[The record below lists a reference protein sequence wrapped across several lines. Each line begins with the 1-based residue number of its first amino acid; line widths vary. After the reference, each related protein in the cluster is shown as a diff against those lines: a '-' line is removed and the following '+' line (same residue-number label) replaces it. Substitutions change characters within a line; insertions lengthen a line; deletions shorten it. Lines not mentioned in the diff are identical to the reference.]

1 MAQGQPRVLDLTGS
15 RTGPQVVVRAS
26 TAAEM
31 LVSLIARGM
40 TEASATFDQRPPELA
55 DDESGLPKSWA
66 KSFES
71 LAGGDASWVNL
82 LALLPEGRRGGSAQD
97 LMEAV
102 EYATARQVW
111 LAMAGA
117 FVPPVAS
124 EVPAGLLER
133 AADGDAA
140 AIAAV
145 RKAMRTLDK
154 DNPGVDRMLAL
165 PAERLRQTVLDVLKP
180 WVDEVFLPRGA
191 ATQEVLDRDAAR
203 VRALIDHEPPERVIE
218 LASRGLEFRP
228 EAWIQRVVLLPHVS
242 MRPWNVLGA
251 SGGDS
256 LICYPV
262 ADESLGWEPGSPP
275 PDLVRL
281 HRALGDEKR
290 LRILAVLAGTEQAGL
305 QELADAVDLAKSSA
319 HHHMVIL
326 RAAGLVAVTTDGR
339 GRYRLRKDFIPEA
352 SAMLGRFLGTA

>member
-1 MAQGQPRVLDLTGS
+1 MDLTGS

-31 LVSLIARGM
+31 LVSLLARGM
-40 TEASATFDQRPPELA
+40 REASATFDQRPPDLA
-55 DDESGLPKSWA
+55 DDESGLPKSWSR
-66 KSFES
+66 SFES
-71 LAGGDASWVNL
+71 LGGGDASWVNL
-82 LALLPEGRRGGSAQD
+82 LALLPETGRAGSAQD
-97 LMEAV
+97 LLEVV
-102 EYATARQVW
+102 ESAAPRRVW
-111 LAMAGA
+111 LAMVGA

-124 EVPAGLLER
+124 EVPEGMLER
-133 AADGDAA
+133 AADGDPA

-154 DNPGVDRMLAL
+154 DNPGIGILLAV
-165 PAERLRQTVLDVLKP
+165 PAERLRRTVIDVLKP
-180 WVDEVFLPRGA
+180 WVNEVFLPRAA

-203 VRALIDHEPPERVIE
+203 VSALIDSGSPERVIE

-281 HRALGDEKR
+281 HRALGDAKR

-352 SAMLGRFLGTA
+352 SAMLGEFLGTT